1 MKKVIKLII
10 LSFVLTS
17 VISCKEAMKLR
28 NSARKTKSQMRML
41 DRSLN
46 RTKKQLGLDGKKEET
61 TEESI
66 DPGYSP
72 IEQKNMLNSYGYI
85 YDALNGE
92 DQVVTSSNFY
102 WDPNKRVYYV
112 KDKKYR
118 KILPEKEVFGWHPY
132 WMGNAWEN
140 YPFELLST
148 LSFFSYKVDPA
159 SGSYSNPEQIQEWR
173 KTALID
179 SAKLKNTK
187 ILLTVS
193 CHGKTN
199 NNEFLGDRGKWSV
212 LIDSVTKLINDRDAD
227 GVDLNFEQLPYMKR
241 ERFNLFVKQFR
252 EQLDNQIN
260 GKNPVIS
267 VTLPALDSRE
277 IFDILELQKYADI
290 MVIMGYDYNTGN
302 QVQGAVAPLRSAEGK
317 NISLSNTVEYYLK
330 NGIDSSKTVLALPYY
345 GSMWTGD
352 VDKNGDVESKF
363 ERKVT
368 YREIMNLFSKDVAV
382 NSGTSP
388 FLDKKS
394 MTNYYNL
401 IYPDNTT
408 KEIWYDDDYTLGK
421 KFDYAISKNLKGVG
435 IWALGYDNGYVELW
449 DVIDDRFASK
459 DRIVTN
465 PITEQSGYA
474 VQLSRFILKKK
485 DIVITAALFF
495 FFSVVIGFLITLSD
509 WRVRDSIA
517 RNHLHR
523 AMFIA
528 LVFIFLT
535 PIIYLVN
542 ELIFLKSSWI
552 YYLVFILGNLTF
564 YLSSFIKIKSHK
576 RP

>member
-1 MKKVIKLII
+1 
-10 LSFVLTS
+10 
-17 VISCKEAMKLR
+17 MKLR

-421 KFDYAISKNLKGVG
+421 KFDYAMSKNLKGVG
-435 IWALGYDNGYVELW
+435 IWALGYDNGFVELW

-474 VQLSRFILKKK
+474 VQFSRFILKKK

-523 AMFIA
+523 AIFIA

>member
-1 MKKVIKLII
+1 
-10 LSFVLTS
+10 
-17 VISCKEAMKLR
+17 MKLR